1 MAYTI
6 DKSFALASKEGA
18 SQKAS
23 NKYLIL
29 HSTANLGASAK
40 NNASYEKRTWT
51 TAYVHFIAGDGIVY
65 QVGTPGYVAW
75 GAGPKVNGLSP
86 VQIEMEESADV
97 AKQRRI
103 YNTYIELARDYAKK
117 YGIPLTLDTTGNGVK
132 THNWVSQNLGGTDH
146 SDPYGALK
154 RIGIDKTQLA
164 KDIANGAGSSVA
176 TKPATTTSSKPAV
189 SKPAATPS
197 TGIKWIA
204 QTGVFTITDSDG
216 IKLRSGSA
224 SVKSPLLAILK
235 KGNTVKYNA
244 YGYAGGY
251 VWIRQP
257 RSNGYGYLPTG
268 NASGNKRTSYWG
280 AFK

>member
-29 HSTANLGASAK
+29 HSTANVGASAK
-40 NNASYEKRTWT
+40 NNAAYEKRTWN

-75 GAGPKVNGLSP
+75 GAGPRVNGLSP

-103 YNTYIELARDYAKK
+103 YNTYIELARDMAKK
-117 YGIPLTLDTTGNGVK
+117 YGIPLTLDTAGNGVK
-132 THNWVSQNLGGTDH
+132 THNWVSHNLGGTDH

-154 RIGIDKTQLA
+154 RIGVDKAQLA
-164 KDIANGAGSSVA
+164 NDIANGTNGSVA
-176 TKPATTTSSKPAV
+176 TKPTTSAPKQTVKPDT
-189 SKPAATPS
+189 SS
-197 TGIKWIA
+197 GINWIA
-204 QTGVFTITDSDG
+204 QNGVFTLGQS
-216 IKLRSGSA
+216 L
-224 SVKSPLLAILK
+224 PLTVDATGNGALIATIG
-235 KGNTVKYNA
+235 KGNSIKYNA
-244 YGYAGGY
+244 YSYSGGY

-257 RSNGYGYLPTG
+257 RGNGYGYLPTG
-268 NASGNKRTSYWG
+268 NAKGNKRTSYWG
-280 AFK
+280 TFK

>member
-18 SQKAS
+18 SKKAS

-29 HSTANLGASAK
+29 HSTANVGASAK
-40 NNASYEKRTWT
+40 NNAAYEKRTWN
-51 TAYVHFIAGDGIVY
+51 TAYVHFIAGDGVVY

-75 GAGPKVNGLSP
+75 GAGPRVNGLSP

-103 YNTYIELARDYAKK
+103 YNTYIELARNMAKK
-117 YGIPLTLDTTGNGVK
+117 YGIPLTLDTAGNGVK
-132 THNWVSQNLGGTDH
+132 THNWVSHNLGGTDH

-154 RIGIDKTQLA
+154 RIGVDKTQLA

-176 TKPATTTSSKPAV
+176 TKPAV
-189 SKPAATPS
+189 SKPAATQS

-204 QTGVFTITDSDG
+204 QTGTFTITDPAG

-224 SVKSPLLAILK
+224 SVKSPLLAVLK
-235 KGNTVKYNA
+235 KGSVVKYNA
-244 YGYAGGY
+244 YGYSGGY

-257 RSNGYGYLPTG
+257 RANGYGYLPTG
-268 NASGNKRTSYWG
+268 NANGNKRTSYWG
-280 AFK
+280 TFK